1 MTEQLQPQHQLAATN
16 LCEPRSQMLKDVYAA
31 IVNDYDKSLRA
42 VQKLLHDK
50 RLTPLQRGTTL
61 HRRHATF
68 SFSYQCSWHRGTQS
82 SSSALALLPSV
93 FACVHVSVRSIVGL
107 LSRVQPTHP
116 TVSAF
121 AMLARSV
128 ASAALLC
135 SAVCAVPVSAVYTS
149 HSFSLSR
156 VHAHVAEDY
165 KSKAVETRD
174 NSI

>member
-93 FACVHVSVRSIVGL
+93 FACVHVSVRSIAGL
-107 LSRVQPTHP
+107 LSRVQPTHAP
-116 TVSAF
+116 NS
-121 AMLARSV
+121 LRLRHARSFCSLLSFSTGV
-128 ASAALLC
+128 SAALL
-135 SAVCAVPVSAVYTS
+135 
-149 HSFSLSR
+149 SL
-156 VHAHVAEDY
+156 
-165 KSKAVETRD
+165 
-174 NSI
+174 

>member
-82 SSSALALLPSV
+82 SSALALLPSV

-121 AMLARSV
+121 AVLARSV
-128 ASAALLC
+128 AFSPFSTGVSAALL
-135 SAVCAVPVSAVYTS
+135 
-149 HSFSLSR
+149 SL
-156 VHAHVAEDY
+156 
-165 KSKAVETRD
+165 
-174 NSI
+174 